1 MSEDIR
7 NHDPKP
13 TDEEAAWMRTN
24 PFAVLAR
31 LAVLAGIAAAI
42 GLSATITI
50 DPHQKPDTTA
60 AAGAAAESRH

>member
-1 MSEDIR
+1 MSEEIR

-13 TDEEAAWMRTN
+13 TEQEEAWLGTN

-42 GLSATITI
+42 GLSATVTI
-50 DPHQKPDTTA
+50 DPHQKPETTA
-60 AAGAAAESRH
+60 AAGAAPESRH